1 MNTNRPTSRALL
13 RGSLLGFSSL
23 LAGGAGAADNFTA
36 TYTDLRQQQ
45 PVQIGAPTL
54 SGIFR
59 DIALPTVPV
68 VGAAESQVNLSLRGT
83 AARVIGNA
91 RPTSGDFDGR
101 VTIAATGAASPTFVA
116 PTWSAVLDQIREF
129 LLQPEQARALARE
142 AARTS
147 PFDPVAGNPSSQM
160 ARMVAFD
167 FGSAFFPFASNI
179 AESDAQ
185 VAQAGGLPA
194 GAVRGPLPSLPGLGL
209 QVAQWRD
216 SGQTA
221 RALALPLSMTWR
233 SDLDPRRQ
241 VSLYLPLAVTDVNG
255 ARTTQGTAGAALRLP
270 LARDW
275 AVSGNVGYS
284 ILKATD
290 LGAAG
295 KMASVS
301 LTSSY
306 VFRTGVGDLAM
317 GNMVGRYETLSGTV
331 GGIDTGSGIANTVF
345 RNGLLW
351 STGAPDW
358 LGGFGRSV
366 EFTLV
371 NTHYTGSELY
381 LDNYT
386 EIGLTLGTNRRADS
400 QRSYMQGGLSF
411 VASSKTTGVMA
422 HYGYWF

>member
-1 MNTNRPTSRALL
+1 
-13 RGSLLGFSSL
+13 
-23 LAGGAGAADNFTA
+23 
-36 TYTDLRQQQ
+36 
-45 PVQIGAPTL
+45 
-54 SGIFR
+54 
-59 DIALPTVPV
+59 
-68 VGAAESQVNLSLRGT
+68 
-83 AARVIGNA
+83 
-91 RPTSGDFDGR
+91 
-101 VTIAATGAASPTFVA
+101 
-116 PTWSAVLDQIREF
+116 
-129 LLQPEQARALARE
+129 
-142 AARTS
+142 
-147 PFDPVAGNPSSQM
+147 M

-179 AESDAQ
+179 AEGDAQ

-194 GAVRGPLPSLPGLGL
+194 GAVRGPLPTLPGLGL

-241 VSLYLPLAVTDVNG
+241 VSLYLPLAISDVNG
-255 ARTTQGTAGAALRLP
+255 ARTTQGSAGAALRLP

-275 AVSGNVGYS
+275 ALSGNVGYS

-290 LGAAG
+290 LGTAG

-306 VFRTGVGDLAM
+306 VFRTGSGDLAL
-317 GNMVGRYETLSGTV
+317 GNMIGRYETLSGTV

-351 STGAPDW
+351 SMGAPGW

-386 EIGLTLGTNRRADS
+386 EIGITLGTNRRADS
-400 QRSYMQGGLSF
+400 QRSYLQGGLSYLG
-411 VASSKTTGVMA
+411 SSKTQGVMA
-422 HYGYWF
+422 HFGYWF